1 MQPGSSEGESPDS
14 NRRDSGGQS
23 GHVVAL
29 GPDIAITY
37 LPIPDSLRGLVM
49 TLFHFRCD
57 LPELSDMFPAM
68 TGFVSFTLKGTGW
81 TELPDGQRQYTW
93 PATLVG
99 PSQAATRIGTQGA
112 FHTMGAILSPLG
124 WARLT
129 GLHAAEHSGAM
140 YNAAEMLGPAWGDL
154 ADSLR
159 ELAARPGTAPNDLV
173 AAIARQF
180 AMLLK
185 PIDPRHVA
193 MIKETGRWLASSLD
207 PPIEDLYRRLDY
219 SDRQVQR
226 LTERFFGGSPK
237 ALVRKFRALRVF
249 SMLLS
254 PITADAEA
262 SAVIDLYYDQ
272 SHLIREFRRFIGRT
286 PKQLQAARMPIL
298 STMVAQRNYRTIW
311 PEKPAQAEG

>member
-140 YNAAEMLGPAWGDL
+140 YNAAEMLGPAW
-154 ADSLR
+154 A
-159 ELAARPGTAPNDLV
+159 
-173 AAIARQF
+173 
-180 AMLLK
+180 
-185 PIDPRHVA
+185 
-193 MIKETGRWLASSLD
+193 
-207 PPIEDLYRRLDY
+207 
-219 SDRQVQR
+219 
-226 LTERFFGGSPK
+226 
-237 ALVRKFRALRVF
+237 
-249 SMLLS
+249 
-254 PITADAEA
+254 
-262 SAVIDLYYDQ
+262 
-272 SHLIREFRRFIGRT
+272 
-286 PKQLQAARMPIL
+286 
-298 STMVAQRNYRTIW
+298 IW
-311 PEKPAQAEG
+311 PTACGNWPPGREPHRTTWLPRSRGSSRCCSSRSIRAMWQ